1 MVYLMNHESL
11 AQLFH
16 ICSHMGMPSVN
27 GDDLAERILA
37 APGWARL
44 GIAEPTPKLRAA
56 AASELARAILAL
68 TTPAPPGHRVLPSN
82 TPMFGLAPRR
92 PIS

>member
-1 MVYLMNHESL
+1 MNHESL

-16 ICSHMGMPSVN
+16 ICSHMEMPCFN
-27 GDDLAERILA
+27 EEEIAERILA

-44 GIAEPTPKLRAA
+44 GIAEPKRELRAA

-68 TTPAPPGHRVLPSN
+68 APPSPSVPAIGRFQQED
-82 TPMFGLAPRR
+82 PMFGLARRR